1 MRTPISDK
9 KAFVAELLERL
20 KSRIDSTNE
29 SEKEFAKRLGSSE
42 ALFKNLSSGSLPS
55 ADRLAVLLSEIGE
68 TLVLGRDR
76 QSDDSVPVRYVAL
89 EGVDYA
95 SISLHDAWLSAGPGA
110 ENHVS
115 NIVDQLAFRRDWLMR
130 EGIDAARA
138 SLARV
143 KGDSMAPTLSCGDM
157 VLINQAQAEPSVRR
171 RGAKDRR
178 RSPIYALVEGGE
190 ARIKRIERPD
200 EETMILISDNP
211 DYSPEIRTTAQRE
224 RLQTTIIGKVV
235 WWGHT
240 VRE

>member
-1 MRTPISDK
+1 MRAMISDK

-76 QSDDSVPVRYVAL
+76 QSDDSVPVRHVAL

-115 NIVDQLAFRRDWLMR
+115 NIVDELAFRRDWLKR
-130 EGIDAARA
+130 ENVDAARA
-138 SLARV
+138 CLARV
-143 KGDSMAPTLSCGDM
+143 IGDSMLPTLTAGDM
-157 VLINQAQAEPSVRR
+157 VLINQAQAEPAIRR
-171 RGAKDRR
+171 RGMKDKRR
-178 RSPIYALVEGGE
+178 PPIYALVENGE

-211 DYSPEIRTTAQRE
+211 EYPPEIRTAGQRE
-224 RLQTTIIGKVV
+224 KLQTTIIGKVV

-240 VRE
+240 SRD